1 MAAEGALAWTVRRR
15 RGTGEGLM
23 VKRIAIAT
31 IGTQGD
37 VQPYVSLAVALQ
49 QRGYS
54 VVLGAPSDFE
64 ALVTG
69 YGIEFCSLGSSMQ
82 AFLTQA
88 RFENAMSQSMLIN
101 GPSLLRQGQLIVDTA
116 ARLSWDMAQ
125 GVGA

>member
-1 MAAEGALAWTVRRR
+1 MAANGACKTGAMPRGLSEGW
-15 RGTGEGLM
+15 M

-37 VQPYVSLAVALQ
+37 VQPYVSLALALQ

-64 ALVTG
+64 GMIAAH
-69 YGIEFCSLGSSMQ
+69 GIEFHSLGSNMQ
-82 AFLTQA
+82 QFLTQA

-101 GPSLLRQGQLIVDTA
+101 
-116 ARLSWDMAQ
+116 
-125 GVGA
+125 